1 MSNVPSPPQYPVV
14 ASIASALSVQLNQG
28 YFLVMYDGQFP
39 LAYLFPMKTTPDGGY
54 ETFQATAKVGERI
67 STAIFHLEN
76 GLLTTFAP
84 VAGFAAGQ
92 VSFSR
97 PTFAA
102 GAVTI
107 KQGTIVKTSVGGRR
121 FIVQADVVFGGADLG
136 PHTVNVL
143 AEAPGYEYNAN
154 GPFVDASG
162 TTQPGDVDTIDFLIM
177 DPPYGDIT
185 FTVSQVATF
194 VGGTSQD
201 LEALGA
207 DRGVFR
213 NPNEDPE
220 HYRLR
225 VRTLPDTI
233 SPGAVRRY
241 LDFALLPL
249 KMTHPYELIETW
261 EITYQTVWDA
271 PSPNNGTPTY
281 QPVMPTNPQYDNT
294 LFAYDD
300 SLNETGIG
308 LGGARPATP
317 FADRWLDRFEFRAA
331 FIVTVPPLGLLD
343 VSGAYDDPGMIPTDF
358 KPLAGTTQR
367 GTPAYD
373 VPSSVDPSII
383 YPDCW
388 DGYDLEGAATVLSLW
403 QHLQAIRAYGVA
415 AIVEEQGM

>member
-1 MSNVPSPPQYPVV
+1 MVPLPPTYPIV

-54 ETFQATAKVGERI
+54 ETFQSTAKVGERI
-67 STAIFHLEN
+67 STAIFCLEN

-84 VAGFAAGQ
+84 VGNLAAGS

-107 KQGTIVKTSVGGRR
+107 NKGTIVTTSVGGRR
-121 FIVQADVVFGGADLG
+121 FITQGDVVFGGADLG
-136 PHTVNVL
+136 PYTVAVL
-143 AEAPGYEYNAN
+143 AEAPGYEYNAK
-154 GPFVDASG
+154 GPFVDAG
-162 TTQPGDVDTIDFLIM
+162 GATIPGDVDTIDFLITT
-177 DPPYGDIT
+177 PPYGDIT
-185 FTVSQVATF
+185 FVVSQVADF

-207 DRGVFR
+207 DRGVYR
-213 NPNEDPE
+213 VDNEPPE
-220 HYRLR
+220 HFRLR
-225 VRTLPDTI
+225 VRTLPDTV
-233 SPGAVRRY
+233 SPGAIRRY

-249 KMTHPYELIETW
+249 KMTHVYELIETW
-261 EITYQTVWDA
+261 QITYQTCWDA
-271 PSPNNGTPTY
+271 PSPHAGTPTF
-281 QPVMPTNPQYDNT
+281 QPVAPTNPQYDDT

-300 SLNETGIG
+300 SLDESGIG
-308 LGGARPATP
+308 LGVARPTTP
-317 FADRWLDRFEFRAA
+317 FKNRWLDSVEFRAA
-331 FIVTVPPLGLLD
+331 FIVTIPPLGLLD

-373 VPSSVDPSII
+373 VPSAADTSII